1 MKQILPWLAA
11 TATVVIWAE
20 TFISSKIVIS
30 NGVSPAELFFYRF
43 AIAYIFIWILSPK
56 KLLADSWKDELYL
69 LVLGITG
76 GSLYFLAENS
86 ALEYSTASNVA
97 ILVSSSP
104 LMTALVVG
112 IFYRE
117 ERLTVKQIIGSLV
130 SFAGMVLVVLNG
142 SLVLH
147 LNPVGDSLA
156 IGAALMW
163 ALYSL
168 VLRKVSD
175 KYDTVFI
182 TRKVFAYGLV
192 SMVLYFLFIRP
203 LNFDTGTLSNPAVWG
218 NILYLGIIASLLCF
232 VMWNWALKKIGTVK
246 TTNLIYGQSFFT
258 MVIASVILGEKITPM
273 AIAGAVILVTGMILV
288 FKHKTKQNT
297 L

>member
-56 KLLADSWKDELYL
+56 KLLADSWKDEMYL